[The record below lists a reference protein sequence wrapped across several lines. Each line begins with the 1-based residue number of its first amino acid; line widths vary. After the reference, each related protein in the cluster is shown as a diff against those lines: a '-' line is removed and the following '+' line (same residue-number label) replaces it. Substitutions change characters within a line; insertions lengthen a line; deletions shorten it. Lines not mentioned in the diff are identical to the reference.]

1 MSERDTEKGTTKKIK
16 EYTNR
21 INYESFYEHKHSFWE
36 IATCVKGKITHYL
49 NGFPSTFSD
58 RKVLLIKPDDYHY
71 YKNIKTA
78 QYEHID
84 LYINC
89 SLFLTVCNLI
99 SPKLYQTLFNNKE
112 LMEISLDKKQFAEI
126 NEKLTQL
133 DLVQNSSDK
142 DLINTIYL
150 PIVTDFIGLFA
161 QKYFV
166 SSEESSSKFFTFIS
180 KINSPEY
187 ICGPLENI
195 VKLSNYSHGYLCKIF
210 KEKMGIPLK
219 VYHNE
224 LKVNYAIE
232 LLKNKKLTVLDISN
246 TLGYNSL
253 SNFIKMFNAYTGTTP
268 KQYRKEFLHL

>member
-1 MSERDTEKGTTKKIK
+1 MSIRDTDKGSTKKIK

-21 INYESFYEHKHSFWE
+21 INYESHYEHKHSFWE
-36 IATCVKGKITHYL
+36 IVTCVKGKTTHYL
-49 NGFPSTFSD
+49 NGFPSTFSE
-58 RKVLLIKPDDYHY
+58 RKVILMRPDDYHY
-71 YKNIKTA
+71 YKNIKTP

-84 LYINC
+84 LYVSCNVFL
-89 SLFLTVCNLI
+89 SLCNLI
-99 SPKLYQTLFNNKE
+99 NPNLYQTFFSNKE
-112 LMEISLDKKQFAEI
+112 LMTISLDKKQLSEFS
-126 NEKLTQL
+126 EKLNHL

-142 DLINTIYL
+142 DLINTIYIPL
-150 PIVTDFIGLFA
+150 VIDFIGLFA

-166 SSEESSSKFFTFIS
+166 NNEETTSKFFSFIS
-180 KINSPEY
+180 KINTVEY

-224 LKVNYAIE
+224 LKVNYAID
-232 LLKNKKLTVLDISN
+232 LLKNKNLTILDISN

-253 SNFIKMFNAYTGTTP
+253 SNFIKMFKAYTGTTP
-268 KQYRKEFLHL
+268 KHYRREFLHV